1 MKIKEEDIHVMDIN
15 SVQDLPIDDLQVKE
29 VNILSE
35 NNIND

>member
-1 MKIKEEDIHVMDIN
+1 LKIKEEDIHVMDIN